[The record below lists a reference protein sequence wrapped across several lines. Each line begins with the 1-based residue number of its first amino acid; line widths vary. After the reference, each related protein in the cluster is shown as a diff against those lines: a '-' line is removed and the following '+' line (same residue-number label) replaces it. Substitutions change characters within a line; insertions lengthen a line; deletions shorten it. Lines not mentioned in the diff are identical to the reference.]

1 MINIYLVSAALEGDP
16 VARAQ
21 LNDALEEYQLPKM
34 PEIKFSWKENNRVL
48 YCKTA
53 SMMRINVYQRY
64 NHQTK
69 EFIDKWSIEIDS
81 GYENIPYDTKEE
93 AMLAAEKLFMKKLY
107 EN

>member
-1 MINIYLVSAALEGDP
+1 MIVNIALVSAALEGDL

-21 LNDALEEYQLPKM
+21 LNDLLEEYQLPKM

-64 NHQTK
+64 NHQTNK
-69 EFIDKWSIEIDS
+69 FIDKWSIEIDS

-93 AMLAAEKLFMKKLY
+93 AMRAAEKLFLKKLY
-107 EN
+107 E